1 MRDMLSGSFKHLKIL
16 PLADKERRKLKESA
30 QNETKLY
37 TIPFSLSAQPP
48 PGWPEIFKLAWYQL
62 SNHVPVRLDKQVLQL
77 TCTLDGLPS
86 VFNSLKAAV
95 AATNEKYEAKLRQ
108 DADEQAAARLRQQ
121 QTKQA
126 AEHALDAALDKL
138 DYS

>member
-1 MRDMLSGSFKHLKIL
+1 MLSGGFKHLKIL
-16 PLADKERRKLKESA
+16 PLAEKERRRLKESA
-30 QNETKLY
+30 QSQTKLY

-48 PGWPEIFKLAWYQL
+48 SGWPEIFKLAWYQL
-62 SNHVPVRLDKQVLQL
+62 SSHVPVRLDKNVLQL
-77 TCTLDGLPS
+77 TCPLDTLPS

-108 DADEQAAARLRQQ
+108 DADEQSATRLRQQ
-121 QTKQA
+121 ESKRT
-126 AEHALDAALDKL
+126 AEDAVDAALDEL